1 MTIGDKN
8 SPSRRPGPKVFISY
22 RRRFDQGFARLLKLE
37 LTKAFGDESVFRDV
51 EDIAPGEVFPQRIED
66 AVKSCDTFLALI
78 NPDWVE
84 TVASLQN
91 PEDFVRLEIAAA
103 LGAGVRVIPVLIGGA
118 QMPKKEDLPED
129 VRALTLRQAEELSD
143 SRWDDDVRHLIEA
156 IRKTFAQP
164 PTPTPSFYDKL
175 SAAARSLFGT
185 PRGLAVLAG
194 LLLLVALAFILP
206 FILSRSSGGGHNAV
220 PAAYID
226 GLVFDSEADC
236 GDDTQEC
243 FWSVPSN
250 RSGVM
255 RTGTISGANLTGGS
269 VVIAEASDLNI
280 ADVNTFSG
288 DWNDHALRFSFM
300 LKKSVPSDTG
310 LTFKVIKPPMPGVA
324 SSDSQPWKYLV
335 SFLPGQPTPAP
346 TLAPAALGECF
357 RQFLPRERDRWVGIE
372 YGDPQPRVVTRLD
385 QAENGGAAVLF
396 NEDGRSIGAVRF
408 RFVRS
413 GQGAGGAVSGFFK
426 IEQVVG
432 ASCRPVEDY
441 SNTSGAQKDTLAN
454 YDYLDV
460 LLDGRH
466 YTLRL
471 GYTDKGNVEAYF
483 GQRPG

>member
-1 MTIGDKN
+1 MTIDNKN
-8 SPSRRPGPKVFISY
+8 SPARRPGPKVFISY

-51 EDIAPGEVFPQRIED
+51 EDIAPGEVFPQKIND

-78 NPDWVE
+78 SPGWLE

-91 PEDFVRLEIAAA
+91 PDDFVRLEIAAA

-118 QMPKKEDLPED
+118 QMPKKGDLPED
-129 VRALTLRQAEELSD
+129 LRALTLRQAEELSD

-156 IRKTFAQP
+156 IRKPFAQP
-164 PTPTPSFYDKL
+164 PTPTPTPSFYDKL
-175 SAAARSLFGT
+175 SAAARFLFGT
-185 PRGLAVLAG
+185 PRGRAALAG
-194 LLLLVALAFILP
+194 LLVLVALAFILP
-206 FILSRSSGGGHNAV
+206 FILSRSSGDHNAH
-220 PAAYID
+220 IG
-226 GLVFDSEADC
+226 GLVFDPVADC
-236 GDDTQEC
+236 GDDKQEC
-243 FWSVPSN
+243 FWSVPQTSS
-250 RSGVM
+250 SGVV
-255 RTGTISGANLTGGS
+255 RTGTIKGVNLRGWS
-269 VVIAEASDLNI
+269 VVIAEAGGLDI
-280 ADVNTFSG
+280 ADVNTISDG
-288 DWNDHALRFSFM
+288 SNNDALRFSFK
-300 LKKSVPSDTG
+300 LKQSMPAGTG
-310 LTFKVIKPPMPGVA
+310 LTFKVTKPPTPGVA
-324 SSDSQPWKYLV
+324 SSDSPPWRYLV
-335 SFLPGQPTPAP
+335 SFQPGQPTPAP
-346 TLAPAALGECF
+346 TRAPAALGECF

-372 YGDPQPRVVTRLD
+372 YGDPQSRVVTRLD
-385 QAENGGAAVLF
+385 QAENGGAGILF